1 MKSPVLLL
9 LGPPSVC
16 VAGKMSPLTLRP
28 KAVALV
34 AYLAMAKGAVL
45 RSELSRLLFP
55 DAEAPLAAL
64 RWHLTHVRRA
74 APSFVARGLITTRDS
89 LTLSVRTDVAVFR
102 GSIDALCAHP
112 GARSGARTLALYRGD
127 LVAGLTVSASAE
139 FDNWL
144 YVEQEGL
151 RRRFRQ
157 AVLAFTRC
165 ALAAGRSDGAVDG
178 LARLVTVD
186 PYCED
191 AHVLLIR
198 AYEAL
203 GRTEAARS
211 SYDRYQH
218 IVRSDLAAEPQ
229 PALVRRFEGR
239 LSRGRILPRE
249 RLIALKD
256 VTLHVVEWD
265 GDGPPIVMIHGSAGM
280 AHTCG
285 ALAERLAPSHRIIA
299 LDLRGHGFSD
309 KPPAGY
315 DLASHVRDLS
325 ELIRVLRLRRPILL
339 GHSAGGTIATF
350 VAAGTDVRGL
360 ILLEAMIGNRAFTEN
375 AVAQASPLVTNLAMP
390 VANFDAYL
398 AAWRARRA
406 RFSDEAERLV
416 DRWARFAFSPLPDG
430 RYRQRALR
438 MAVEAEWR
446 SIVEADSLGALARVA
461 CPVLIVQ
468 AVRPWLDGRPY
479 FTRAV
484 VDAQM
489 KAVRSGVLFV
499 ATESD
504 HMTLIRDPDP
514 AMVDAIRSFA
524 RPSSPTLRRRDRI

>member
-1 MKSPVLLL
+1 MKAPVMLL
-9 LGPPSVC
+9 LGPPAVC
-16 VAGKMSPLTLRP
+16 VGGKVSPLTLRP
-28 KAVALV
+28 KAVAVV

-45 RSELSRLLFP
+45 RSELARLLFP
-55 DAEAPLAAL
+55 EAEAPLAAL

-74 APSFVARGLITTRDS
+74 APSFISRGLTTTRDR
-89 LTLSVRTDVAVFR
+89 LTLSVRTDVAAFR
-102 GSIDALCAHP
+102 GSIDVLWAHP
-112 GARSGARTLALYRGD
+112 EARSGVRTLALYRGD
-127 LVAGLTVSASAE
+127 LVTGLTVSASAE

-157 AVLAFTRC
+157 AVLAFARWAIAARRADR
-165 ALAAGRSDGAVDG
+165 ALDG

-203 GRTEAARS
+203 GRTGAARS

-218 IVRSDLAAEPQ
+218 VVRRDLAAEPQ
-229 PALVRRFEGR
+229 PSLVRRFEG
-239 LSRGRILPRE
+239 SSPRGRILPRE
-249 RLIALKD
+249 RLIALNE
-256 VTLHVVEWD
+256 VTLHVVEWA
-265 GDGPPIVMIHGSAGM
+265 GAGPPIVMIHGSAGM

-285 ALAERLAPSHRIIA
+285 ALAERLAPFHRIIA
-299 LDLRGHGFSD
+299 VDLRGHGFSD

-315 DLASHVRDLS
+315 DLAAHVGDLS
-325 ELIRVLRLRRPILL
+325 ELIRVLRLRRPLLL

-350 VAAGTDVRGL
+350 VAAGTNVRGL

-375 AVAQASPLVTNLAMP
+375 AVSQAAPLVTNLATP
-390 VANFDAYL
+390 VAGYDAYL

-406 RFSDEAERLV
+406 PFSDEAERLV
-416 DRWARFAFSPLPDG
+416 DRWARFAFAPLPDG

-438 MAVEAEWR
+438 MAVETEWR

-461 CPVLIVQ
+461 CPVLVVQ

-484 VDAQM
+484 VDAQV
-489 KAVRSGVLFV
+489 KAAPSGVLFV
-499 ATESD
+499 ASESD
-504 HMTLIRDPDP
+504 HMTMIRDPEA
-514 AMVDAIRSFA
+514 AMIEAILSFA
-524 RPSSPTLRRRDRI
+524 RGCVETATARHSA